1 MAFIAGHNTKIQL
14 DNAAGS
20 LTDISAYVNSVSGLD
35 LSRATLETTAFG
47 DSAQAFILGL
57 KQNGQVSI
65 SGDWDATLNTQMNGI
80 EALTTGASQTLK
92 VSFGGTASGQPY
104 VQVETLL
111 ANYAVSSAV
120 GDKVTWTA
128 SLQRSGAVVAGTN

>member
-1 MAFIAGHNTKIQL
+1 MAFIAGHTTVVQL

-20 LTDISAYVNSVSGLD
+20 LTDISAYINSVSGLD

-65 SGDWDATLNTQMNGI
+65 SGDFDSAFNTIMSGI
-80 EALTTGASQTLK
+80 DALTTGAAQTLK
-92 VSFGGTASGQPY
+92 VSFGGTASGTQY
-104 VQVETLL
+104 IQVETRL
-111 ANYAVSSAV
+111 ANYGPSSSV
-120 GDKVTWTA
+120 GDKAVWTA
-128 SLQRSGAVVAGTN
+128 SLQRTGAVIVGTN